1 MGLLDLFCY
10 EKESEL
16 EKRIMKLENDMK
28 AVFAVIDG
36 YIEAQEESSGNPCE
50 LKTLLEDVK
59 VLLNVNMKDV
69 RDEQR

>member
-10 EKESEL
+10 EKEREL

-36 YIEAQEESSGNPCE
+36 YIEAQEESSGSPCE

>member
-10 EKESEL
+10 EKERAL

-36 YIEAQEESSGNPCE
+36 YIESQEASSGNPCE

>member
-10 EKESEL
+10 KKERAL
-16 EKRIMKLENDMK
+16 EKRIIKLENDMK

-36 YIEAQEESSGNPCE
+36 YIEAQEKSSGNPCE

-59 VLLNVNMKDV
+59 VLLNVNIKDV
-69 RDEQR
+69 RNEQK